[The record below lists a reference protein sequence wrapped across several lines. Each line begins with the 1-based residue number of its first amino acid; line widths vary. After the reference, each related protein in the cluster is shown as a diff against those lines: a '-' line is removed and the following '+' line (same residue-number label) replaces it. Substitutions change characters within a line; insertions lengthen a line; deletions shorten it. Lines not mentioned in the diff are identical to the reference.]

1 MKLNL
6 KQLVRV
12 LNALAK
18 QTLCV
23 LCYLPLTVLAE
34 TALDKTVVLALS
46 PFDGHA
52 VVQLSGHEMQVVKV
66 GQALEGFNAKLV
78 DVLHDRAVFEE
89 VVQHDNG
96 IKVKETVW
104 LYAAKNGK
112 SRIQRLSKQAPEKPV
127 YEVPVQVTGTAKR
140 KTK

>member
-1 MKLNL
+1 MKLGV
-6 KQLVRV
+6 KHLVGL

-18 QTLCV
+18 PTLCV
-23 LCYLPLTVLAE
+23 LCCLPLTVLAE

-46 PFDGHA
+46 PFDGHV
-52 VVQLSGHEMQVVKV
+52 VVQLPEHEMQVVKV
-66 GQALEGFNAKLV
+66 GQALASVNAKLV

-104 LYAAKNGK
+104 LYKAKQGK

-127 YEVPVQVTGTAKR
+127 YEVPVQITGQS
-140 KTK
+140 KTD